1 MGTKG
6 VFVTPSESTPAENDP
21 QNRCL
26 VVPAD
31 KPIASEPSANARVDS
46 LMKESTTKPSP
57 EFRIPT
63 LGHEYYTVVDR
74 RLASQDVVFTTLP
87 AGIVACFLVLFLY
100 ILFRARKTNNLGS
113 RVPIRRDYDHRL
125 SDAMLG
131 HTCP

>member
-1 MGTKG
+1 MGGELVQVLPDGTEVTPPEGETTELGYTESCCDPTKG

-87 AGIVACFLVLFLY
+87 
-100 ILFRARKTNNLGS
+100 
-113 RVPIRRDYDHRL
+113 
-125 SDAMLG
+125 
-131 HTCP
+131 